1 MSISFCED
9 YISFTGE
16 LSDNDIK
23 ELVKAGQIDRIQT
36 NSEALDR
43 ATLKKLNDKYF
54 ASFPD
59 VELRIYTS
67 GDCDIDGISL
77 MTNIRKLSVETSAS
91 ILNIEEIYSLENL
104 KSLNLEAKSI
114 ADKSFLESLPI
125 GLESFGLDLAN
136 KSFDLKDITQIGRAH
151 V

>member
-67 GDCDIDGISL
+67 GDCDIYGISL
-77 MTNIRKLSVETSAS
+77 MTNLRKLSVETSAS

-104 KSLNLEAKSI
+104 KSLNLEVKSI

-125 GLESFGLDLAN
+125 GLENLGLDLAS
-136 KSFDLKDITQIGRAH
+136 KSFDLKDITRFFAA
-151 V
+151 

>member
-36 NSEALDR
+36 NSAALDKS
-43 ATLKKLNDKYF
+43 TLKKLNDKYF

-77 MTNIRKLSVETSAS
+77 MTNLRKLSVETSAS
-91 ILNIEEIYSLENL
+91 ILNIE
-104 KSLNLEAKSI
+104 
-114 ADKSFLESLPI
+114 
-125 GLESFGLDLAN
+125 
-136 KSFDLKDITQIGRAH
+136 
-151 V
+151 